1 MNAEPVAATPA
12 AGLLCLGV
20 GRAGTKIVR
29 ALASLGLA
37 GTRFACLSTAEFP
50 PAVAGVEDLPFG
62 HEITRGYGCGGDIAH
77 GRQAA
82 EREIAQLRDAVAG
95 ARVVVLITGLGG
107 GTGGGAAPVVA
118 RVASEAGALVLS
130 LATTPFGFE
139 APLRQTNSRAALQSL
154 RGVSDVL
161 LCLSNAAAARMLDE
175 KTRLPEV
182 MANSNTIIAETVRG
196 LWRMLTCPGLVPLGA
211 ATLERML
218 RGLHGESAFATV
230 EGRGENRAREAFEL
244 LRNHSFLQG
253 ERSPAEAEV
262 VLVNIAAAG
271 DLRLDELEWLQR
283 QFQSQCEQ
291 ARLVVGA
298 TDDAGLAGRL
308 ALTVVA
314 ARTGIV
320 PVSSPVEASDIPSA
334 VAAGNAPL
342 ESPRYEPVPAVPP
355 PVLLDGLDLDT
366 GAPSRGLAGLSKAGL
381 EAMRR
386 SVPGKGSAKKK
397 AEQQNFNFDIVSK
410 GRFEHTESTY
420 YDGQNLD
427 EPTFLRRGVTLN

>member
-1 MNAEPVAATPA
+1 MNPIPPLNPD
-12 AGLLCLGV
+12 AGLLFLGV

-29 ALASLGLA
+29 ALAALELA

-50 PAVAGVEDLPFG
+50 AEVAGVNDLPFG
-62 HEITRGYGCGGDIAH
+62 LEVTRGFGCGGDVAH

-82 EREIAQLRDAVAG
+82 EQDIAALRQAVAG
-95 ARVVVLITGLGG
+95 ARVVVVVTGLGG

-118 RVASEAGALVLS
+118 KLARDAGALVVT
-130 LATTPFGFE
+130 LATLPFGFE
-139 APLRQTNSRAALQSL
+139 APLRQANAKASLQALRAA
-154 RGVSDVL
+154 SDVV

-182 MANSNTIIAETVRG
+182 MANSNAVIADTVRG
-196 LWRMLTCPGLVPLGA
+196 LWRMLTCSGLVPIGV

-230 EGRGENRAREAFEL
+230 EGRGENRAREAYDQL
-244 LRNHSFLQG
+244 QKHSFLQA
-253 ERSPAEAEV
+253 EHSPSEAEV
-262 VLVNIAAAG
+262 VLVNIAADG

-283 QFQSQCEQ
+283 QFQTHCEQ

-298 TDDAGLAGRL
+298 TDDPSLRGRI
-308 ALTVVA
+308 ALTVIA

-320 PVSSPVEASDIPSA
+320 PVSSPVLAPVANPAAGLANPPPRFEPSA
-334 VAAGNAPL
+334 PEAP
-342 ESPRYEPVPAVPP
+342 VII
-355 PVLLDGLDLDT
+355 DGLDLDT
-366 GAPSRGLAGLSKAGL
+366 GAPVRGLAGLVKAGS
-381 EAMRR
+381 EAVRR
-386 SVPGKGSAKKK
+386 GASGKLAGKKK

-420 YDGQNLD
+420 YQDQNLD
-427 EPTFLRRGVTLN
+427 EPTFLRRGITLN